1 MNASGWS
8 IWTRWNS
15 QRQRSSLGN
24 SIAWGRIMNHIHSRS
39 GWRVAAM
46 FLACSALQAVPAVAQ
61 PAAAN
66 IPPADSAPQVVHF
79 GTWGV
84 DISTRDLSVRPGDD
98 FQRYAA
104 GKWLDTHEIPADKS
118 QNGIGSELVDRN
130 QEQLRAIVLSAPKD
144 SQLGAFYASY
154 MDEPLLEQL
163 DDKPLK
169 PDLARIDAIKTKAE
183 FTRFMADTLH
193 DFGSTIFGLGLI
205 PDPADPKI
213 NIGYIATGGLGMPDR
228 DYYLLDKYQKQR
240 DAYRAYIQRTF
251 EMIREPNPSAAAD
264 KVMAFETAIAKFSWP
279 AADLRDIDKI
289 NNPMSVKQ
297 LKAYAPQ
304 FAWDAYL
311 GEANVISPHMLAI
324 DKTAIKAM
332 DDFYAKT
339 PLDTLKTWEKFKVAN
354 DAANYLSKRFVDSK
368 FEYTKTLTG
377 AQQLRPRWRRGISEV
392 DGRLGELLGKTYVDR
407 YFPAQSKTM
416 MEALVANLKKAAAER
431 IQGNSWMGDA
441 TKKAA
446 LVKLSKMDVMV
457 GYPDKFRDY
466 SKLELK
472 PHDLYGNI
480 KRSAA
485 FEWAY
490 QMEDLNKPVD
500 RKKWAMSP
508 ATVDAYNGGL
518 ENKIV
523 FPAGILQ
530 PPFFDPKAD
539 AAVNYGAAGAIIGH
553 EIMHGFDDQG
563 RKIDENGAVRD
574 WWTKEDATRFKAL
587 TDALGKQYSS
597 YEAAPGIF
605 INGALTMGEN
615 IGDMSGLEVAYTAYK
630 MSLNGKEAPLI
641 DGLTGEQRFFLA
653 FAQAWRGKQRE
664 DAIKTQVASDPH
676 SPRRFRIIGPLRN
689 FDEWYQAFGVTP
701 DSKFYIP
708 PEKRVRIW

>member
-1 MNASGWS
+1 MIHRSFRLSAILLASS
-8 IWTRWNS
+8 ILTAAPA
-15 QRQRSSLGN
+15 
-24 SIAWGRIMNHIHSRS
+24 IAQQADL
-39 GWRVAAM
+39 AA
-46 FLACSALQAVPAVAQ
+46 SVPH
-61 PAAAN
+61 
-66 IPPADSAPQVVHF
+66 VVHF

-98 FQRYAA
+98 FQRYAS

-118 QNGIGSELVDRN
+118 QNGVGSELSDRN
-130 QEQLRAIVLSAPKD
+130 QEQLRAIVLNAPKD

-154 MDEPLLEQL
+154 MNEPLLEQL

-169 PDLARIDAIKTKAE
+169 PDLAAIDAIKTKAE
-183 FTRFMADTLH
+183 FTRYMAHTLWGV
-193 DFGSTIFGLGLI
+193 GSSVYGLGAI
-205 PDPADPKI
+205 PDPANPKM
-213 NIGYIATGGLGMPDR
+213 NIAYVGTGGMGLPDR
-228 DYYLLDKYQKQR
+228 DYYLLDKYKTQR
-240 DAYRAYIQRTF
+240 DAYRAYIQRTL
-251 EMIREPNPSAAAD
+251 EMIGTPNASAEAD
-264 KVMAFETAIAKFSWP
+264 KVLAFETEIAKISWP
-279 AADLRDIDKI
+279 QADLRDLDKL
-289 NNPMSVKQ
+289 NNPMTLAQ

-304 FAWDAYL
+304 FGWDAYL
-311 GEANVISPHMLAI
+311 GDAKVMSPHMLIA
-324 DKTAIKAM
+324 DNSAIKAM
-332 DDFYAKT
+332 APLYAAT
-339 PLDTLKTWEKFKVAN
+339 PLETLKTWEKFKVAN
-354 DAANYLSKRFVDSK
+354 DAANYLSKKWVDSK
-368 FEYTKTLTG
+368 FEFTKTLSG
-377 AQQLRPRWRRGISEV
+377 ATELRPRWRRGIAEV

-416 MEALVANLKKAAAER
+416 MTELVANLKKAAAQR
-431 IQGNSWMGDA
+431 IQGNSWMGEE

-446 LVKLSKMDVMV
+446 LVKLGKMDVMV

-466 SKLELK
+466 SKLEMK
-472 PHDLYGNI
+472 PDDLYGNV

-530 PPFFDPKAD
+530 PPFFDPTAD
-539 AAVNYGAAGAIIGH
+539 AAVNYGATGAIIGH

-574 WWTKEDATRFKAL
+574 WWTKDDATRFKAL
-587 TDALGKQYSS
+587 TDALDKQYSS

-605 INGALTMGEN
+605 INGKLTMGEN

-630 MSLNGKEAPLI
+630 MSLNGQPAPVI
-641 DGLTGEQRFFLA
+641 DGLTGDQRFFLS
-653 FAQAWRGKQRE
+653 FAQAWRGKQRD

-676 SPRRFRIIGPLRN
+676 SPRRYRILGPLRN
-689 FDEWYQAFGVTP
+689 MDEWYNAFGIKPGT
-701 DSKFYIP
+701 KFYIP
-708 PEKRVRIW
+708 PEQRVRIW